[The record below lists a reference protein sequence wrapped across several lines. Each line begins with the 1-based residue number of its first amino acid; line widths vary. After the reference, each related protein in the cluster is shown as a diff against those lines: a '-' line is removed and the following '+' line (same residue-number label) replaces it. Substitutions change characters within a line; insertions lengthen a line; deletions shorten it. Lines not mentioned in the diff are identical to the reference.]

1 MEKEQEKKEE
11 KKMDNKKM
19 EYLTFNAKVVRAF
32 HGATRYDKEEC
43 NRITVFS
50 DDMPYTDIWA
60 FDECG
65 NKYTPSWLKDAD
77 GYMNLKSNF
86 DIPVKDSRGKKIT
99 FDDWIESETTTGAL
113 VVVKIRQKE
122 GAIYPMAIKILQ
134 DGENVDPFED
144 M

>member
-1 MEKEQEKKEE
+1 MEQEQEQKKEDR
-11 KKMDNKKM
+11 KMNDKREIMNI
-19 EYLTFNAKVVRAF
+19 TGRIVRAF
-32 HGATRYDKEEC
+32 HGSTRKDSEEC
-43 NRITVFS
+43 NRLTIYS

-60 FDECG
+60 YDECG
-65 NKYTPSWLKDAD
+65 SKYTPSWLKDAE
-77 GYMNLKSNF
+77 GYMNLKSVF
-86 DIPVKDSRGKKIT
+86 DIPVKDTRGRKIS
-99 FDDWIESETTTGAL
+99 FDDWLESETTRGAI